1 MIRKFIS
8 QVDGAEFQYRFNGIN
23 LELKADGCDWSDF
36 IPEDKRAYSEPEY
49 KELMTLLKVV
59 RNEPRFWYQLQP
71 LKCNPIEYSIIM
83 SREKGLNIDVTRGQY
98 MMLYNIMCEHNQMV
112 NPEANPDFDLQTFD
126 NLFQAITMAKETYL

>member
-23 LELKADGCDWSDF
+23 LELKPDGCDWSDF

-59 RNEPRFWYQLQP
+59 KNEHLIK
-71 LKCNPIEYSIIM
+71 LASDC
-83 SREKGLNIDVTRGQY
+83 LNILEDVT
-98 MMLYNIMCEHNQMV
+98 
-112 NPEANPDFDLQTFD
+112 
-126 NLFQAITMAKETYL
+126 

>member
-23 LELKADGCDWSDF
+23 LELKPDGCDWSDF

-59 RNEPRFWYQLQP
+59 RNEHLIT
-71 LKCNPIEYSIIM
+71 LASDC
-83 SREKGLNIDVTRGQY
+83 LNILEDVT
-98 MMLYNIMCEHNQMV
+98 
-112 NPEANPDFDLQTFD
+112 
-126 NLFQAITMAKETYL
+126 